1 METIRRNKRED
12 SAEKRKK
19 GVGQKTPAE
28 PPTYISHAF
37 ASTE

>member
-12 SAEKRKK
+12 SKKRKK